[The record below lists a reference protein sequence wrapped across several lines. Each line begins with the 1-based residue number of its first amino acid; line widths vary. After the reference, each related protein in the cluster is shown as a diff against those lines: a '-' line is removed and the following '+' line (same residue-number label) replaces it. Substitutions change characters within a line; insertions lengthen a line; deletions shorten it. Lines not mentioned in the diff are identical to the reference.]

1 MPERDIIVI
10 GASAGGVEPLMDLA
24 RGLPADLPAAVF
36 VVLHLP
42 TSARSALP
50 SILRSS
56 GPLPAAHPVNDE
68 VIRPGQI
75 YVAPPNSHLILSGG
89 RVRLDQGPRLNGVR
103 PSVDALF
110 HSAARE
116 YGPRVVGVLLSG
128 TLGDGSDGL
137 RTIVMSGGKAVVQD
151 PVEARFVGMP
161 NAGLARADVD
171 YVLRAVQIAPLL
183 ARLAGNEIEEPMA
196 SEAPDDQS
204 DLPPASEEKSP
215 NAASGLTCPSCNG
228 SLWETPGD
236 PVPGFEC
243 RVGHRFSGE
252 AFLGQQAAAVE
263 AAIWSAVNSLQERA
277 DTLRRVAARLDE
289 SSALRRRY
297 QERAAEA
304 QAQAE
309 TIRAAL
315 MRVIQAEA
323 LSGADGDPV

>member
-1 MPERDIIVI
+1 MPVRDIIVI

-24 RGLPADLPAAVF
+24 RGLPADLSAAVF

-50 SILRSS
+50 SILMSS
-56 GPLPAAHPVNDE
+56 GPLPAAHPVNGE
-68 VIRPGQI
+68 VIRHGQI
-75 YVAPPNSHLILSGG
+75 YVAPPNSHLTLSDG
-89 RVRLDQGPRLNGVR
+89 RIQLDQGPRLNGVR

-110 HSAARE
+110 HSASRN
-116 YGPRVVGVLLSG
+116 YGGRVVGVLLSG

-137 RTIVMSGGKAVVQD
+137 RAIVLSGGKAVVQD
-151 PVEARFVGMP
+151 PLEARFVGMP
-161 NAGLARADVD
+161 KAGLARTDVD
-171 YVLRAVQIAPLL
+171 YVLRAVEIAPLL

-196 SEAPDDQS
+196 SEHPDDQL
-204 DLPPASEEKSP
+204 DLLPTSEEKAP
-215 NAASGLTCPSCNG
+215 NVASGISCPSCNG
-228 SLWETPGD
+228 SLWEVPGE

-277 DTLRRVAARLDE
+277 DTLRRVAAPLNE

-297 QERAAEA
+297 QERAVEAE
-304 QAQAE
+304 AQAE

-315 MRVIQAEA
+315 RRVIQAEA
-323 LSGADGDPV
+323 LSGIDGDPV